1 MAKEL
6 LKDVTI
12 RNTRPDNKGHRLN
25 DGEGLYILI
34 RPNGAK
40 WWRFDYTF
48 SLKRKTLSLGVY
60 PETSLSD
67 ARRKAE
73 EARNSIAN
81 DKDPSNI
88 RKEKKAIQILTI
100 FSSPV
105 DKVSECISLTS
116 LSKQIA
122 LNSSFNST
130 R

>member
-12 RNTRPDNKGHRLN
+12 RNAKPDNKDHRLN

-34 RPNGAK
+34 KPNGAK

-60 PETSLSD
+60 PETSLKTSQ
-67 ARRKAE
+67 RKK
-73 EARNSIAN
+73 RLC
-81 DKDPSNI
+81 
-88 RKEKKAIQILTI
+88 KK
-100 FSSPV
+100 P
-105 DKVSECISLTS
+105 
-116 LSKQIA
+116 
-122 LNSSFNST
+122 NN